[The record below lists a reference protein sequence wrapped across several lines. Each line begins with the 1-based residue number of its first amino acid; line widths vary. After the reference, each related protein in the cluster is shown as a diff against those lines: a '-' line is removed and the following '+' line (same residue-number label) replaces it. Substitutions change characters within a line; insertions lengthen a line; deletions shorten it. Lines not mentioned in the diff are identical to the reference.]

1 LPEAVARLLEI
12 LKDKIGL
19 TISRGAKRINIDWSQ
34 RFRTRMGGK
43 VSAYNLRH
51 QFA

>member
-1 LPEAVARLLEI
+1 LPEARARLLEI

-34 RFRTRMGGK
+34 RLRTGMGGK
-43 VSAYNLRH
+43 VLECILRH